1 MKLVSNYKTI
11 TIETGITAKVLK
23 TIKAH
28 APKALALFDEN
39 KRVIFS
45 IGISAGGSIGS
56 AGIGSAGIDFSNT
69 TKTGTMYV
77 TVCDQKMPEED
88 DKRRAY
94 IEEHFGATLVKLAQI
109 EQQVSEALTTLD
121 TSIAAVAE
129 SIIIQ

>member
-11 TIETGITAKVLK
+11 TIETSITAKVLK

-28 APKALALFDEN
+28 APKALALFDED

-45 IGISAGGSIGS
+45 IGISTDGSIDS
-56 AGIGSAGIDFSNT
+56 AGINFNNT
-69 TKTGTMYV
+69 TKTSTMYV

-129 SIIIQ
+129 NIIIQ

>member
-1 MKLVSNYKTI
+1 MKLVSNYKTV
-11 TIETGITAKVLK
+11 TIETAITAKVLK

-28 APKALALFDEN
+28 APKALALFDED

-45 IGISAGGSIGS
+45 IGISGGGS
-56 AGIGSAGIDFSNT
+56 IGSAGIDFSNT

-77 TVCDQKMPEED
+77 TVCDQKLPEED

>member
-28 APKALALFDEN
+28 APKALALFDED

-45 IGISAGGSIGS
+45 IGISADGN
-56 AGIGSAGIDFSNT
+56 IGSAGIDFNNT

-94 IEEHFGATLVKLAQI
+94 IEERFGAMLVKLAQI

>member
-28 APKALALFDEN
+28 APKALALFDED

-45 IGISAGGSIGS
+45 IGISADGSIGS
-56 AGIGSAGIDFSNT
+56 AGIDFNNT

-94 IEEHFGATLVKLAQI
+94 IEERFGAMLVKLAQI

>member
-1 MKLVSNYKTI
+1 MKLVSNYKTV

-28 APKALALFDEN
+28 APKALVLFDED

-45 IGISAGGSIGS
+45 IGISADGC
-56 AGIGSAGIDFSNT
+56 IGSAGIDFNNT

-94 IEEHFGATLVKLAQI
+94 IEERFGAMLVKLAQI

>member
-11 TIETGITAKVLK
+11 TIETSITAKVLK

-28 APKALALFDEN
+28 APKALALFDED

-45 IGISAGGSIGS
+45 IGISADGSIGS
-56 AGIGSAGIDFSNT
+56 AGIDFNNT

-94 IEEHFGATLVKLAQI
+94 IEERFGAMLVKLAQI

>member
-1 MKLVSNYKTI
+1 MKLVSNYKTV
-11 TIETGITAKVLK
+11 TIETSITAKVLK

-28 APKALALFDEN
+28 APKALALFDED

-45 IGISAGGSIGS
+45 IGISADGSIGS
-56 AGIGSAGIDFSNT
+56 AGIDFNNT

-77 TVCDQKMPEED
+77 TACDQKMPEED

-94 IEEHFGATLVKLAQI
+94 IEERFGAMLVKLAQI

>member
-28 APKALALFDEN
+28 APKALALFDED

-45 IGISAGGSIGS
+45 IGISADGSIGS
-56 AGIGSAGIDFSNT
+56 AGIDFNNT

-94 IEEHFGATLVKLAQI
+94 IEEHFGAMLVKLAQI

>member
-1 MKLVSNYKTI
+1 MKLVSNYKTV
-11 TIETGITAKVLK
+11 TIETSITAKVLK

-28 APKALALFDEN
+28 APKALALFDED

-45 IGISAGGSIGS
+45 IGISTDGSIGS
-56 AGIGSAGIDFSNT
+56 AGIDFNNT

-94 IEEHFGATLVKLAQI
+94 IEERFGTMLVKLAQI